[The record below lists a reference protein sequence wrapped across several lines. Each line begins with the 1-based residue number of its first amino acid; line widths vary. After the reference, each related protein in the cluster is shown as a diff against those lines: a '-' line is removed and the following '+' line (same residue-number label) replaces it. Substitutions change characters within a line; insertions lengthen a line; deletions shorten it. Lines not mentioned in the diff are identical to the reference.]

1 MDARDG
7 AVDHLGLAILS
18 PEECWSL
25 IEATPIGRVAFVDAG
40 APIVLPVT
48 HGVRGRRIVFLS
60 PEGGKLAAARMA
72 PAVAFE
78 VDDWDA
84 EERTG
89 WSVVAQ
95 GVAETVPADV
105 ADLDALGV
113 EPWLDG
119 AARGTWIEI
128 RVDEVTGRRLG

>member
-1 MDARDG
+1 MDARDST
-7 AVDHLGLAILS
+7 VDHLGLAILS

-25 IEATPIGRVAFVDAG
+25 VEATPIGRLAFVDAG

-72 PAVAFE
+72 SAVAFE
-78 VDDWDA
+78 VDAWDPV
-84 EERTG
+84 ERTG
-89 WSVVAQ
+89 WSVIAR
-95 GVAETVPADV
+95 GVAETVPDDV

-113 EPWLDG
+113 EPWLDR
-119 AARGTWIEI
+119 AARGTWVEI
-128 RVDEVTGRRLG
+128 RVDEITGRRLG